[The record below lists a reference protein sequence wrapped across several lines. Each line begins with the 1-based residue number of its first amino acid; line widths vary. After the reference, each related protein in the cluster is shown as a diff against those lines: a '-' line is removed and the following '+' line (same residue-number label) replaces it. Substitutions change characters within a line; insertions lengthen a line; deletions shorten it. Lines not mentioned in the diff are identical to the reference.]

1 MYAQKT
7 LATIRVDTR
16 SFNRVYFEEQNNIL
30 LPLDSLPCLPW
41 QVYLSTCLLFSCRNV
56 LNVTTLI
63 RWERGEGGRWGRK
76 KRWRRSGP
84 EVRVTLKF
92 FMNRRRVTN
101 FHRVISLFVRL
112 LFFGYRGCYLSI
124 FLAFYRTHL
133 EQRDEQVSW
142 LLLILRTSLIFFLVT
157 CCAFVVDEFL
167 FCCFW
172 RRTLPCGMQILPE
185 INSVDGWFYF
195 GLRELTFAIG

>member
-1 MYAQKT
+1 MYAQKR
-7 LATIRVDTR
+7 LATIRYKAVDTR
-16 SFNRVYFEEQNNIL
+16 SLSRIYFEEQNNIL
-30 LPLDSLPCLPW
+30 LPFDSLPCLPW
-41 QVYLSTCLLFSCRNV
+41 QVYLSTCLFFSCRNV
-56 LNVTTLI
+56 LNVITLI
-63 RWERGEGGRWGRK
+63 RWERGEGGGGWGRK

-84 EVRVTLKF
+84 ELRVTLRF

-124 FLAFYRTHL
+124 FLAFYRTPL

-142 LLLILRTSLIFFLVT
+142 LLLILQRSLIFFPVK

-167 FCCFW
+167 FVVFDAGTDCLACTFC
-172 RRTLPCGMQILPE
+172 RSFILWLNDF
-185 INSVDGWFYF
+185 ILFF
-195 GLRELTFAIG
+195 GN